1 MNKILL
7 ISVIATAFSISGC
20 DKLKPK
26 KEEAAQTA
34 NTEWSCT
41 NDNHIKGLQAF
52 LKSEYLKKID
62 RSLRDSDYYTAD
74 EALLKTINDNLKFDI
89 KNIRTITQDTTK
101 TSQLEC
107 EGELVV
113 NFPKG
118 LQKRAENAFLE
129 QHNDCEEG
137 CGDEGGMAYRTLND
151 YLENREVPLTISS
164 DLVKGNFKFDVL
176 KTDKEGITVNAQH
189 QNEVLDAV
197 VLVTVKAVQYEA
209 YVKENEEI
217 RARENLSSEKEAAQT
232 ELALKAMN
240 IRKKEIDTDKV
251 KVVER
256 LNQTWDRFNDE
267 QKAQLKQDQADWFEK
282 RDVDCK
288 VISQKRIY
296 DISESERETYQKQ
309 YQYWDDAMQA
319 QNTEM
324 QYDKCFTQ
332 RTNERI
338 FYLNNVFN

>member
-7 ISVIATAFSISGC
+7 ISVIATALSISGC
-20 DKLKPK
+20 DKFKPK
-26 KEEAAQTA
+26 KEETAQTA

-62 RSLRDSDYYTAD
+62 RSLRDSDYYKAD
-74 EALLKTINDNLKFDI
+74 EALLKTINENLKFDI

-137 CGDEGGMAYRTLND
+137 CGDESGTAYRTLND

-240 IRKKEIDTDKV
+240 IRKKEIDVDKV

-338 FYLNNVFN
+338 VYLNNVFN

>member
-74 EALLKTINDNLKFDI
+74 EALLKTINENLKFDI

-240 IRKKEIDTDKV
+240 IRKKEIDSDKL

-309 YQYWDDAMQA
+309 YQYWDDALQA

-338 FYLNNVFN
+338 VYLNNVFN

>member
-20 DKLKPK
+20 DKFKPK

-62 RSLRDSDYYTAD
+62 RSLRDSDYYKAD
-74 EALLKTINDNLKFDI
+74 EALLKTINENLKFDI

-137 CGDEGGMAYRTLND
+137 CGDEGGTAYRTLND

-240 IRKKEIDTDKV
+240 IRKKEIDVDKV

-309 YQYWDDAMQA
+309 YQYWDDALQA

-338 FYLNNVFN
+338 VYLNNVFN

>member
-7 ISVIATAFSISGC
+7 ISVIATALSISGC

-62 RSLRDSDYYTAD
+62 RSLRDSDYYKAD
-74 EALLKTINDNLKFDI
+74 EALLKTINENLKFDI

-137 CGDEGGMAYRTLND
+137 CGDEGGTAYRTLND

-240 IRKKEIDTDKV
+240 IRKKEIDVDKV

-338 FYLNNVFN
+338 VYLNNVFN

>member
-20 DKLKPK
+20 DKFKPK

-74 EALLKTINDNLKFDI
+74 EALLKTINENLKFDI

-137 CGDEGGMAYRTLND
+137 CGDEGGTAYRTLND

-209 YVKENEEI
+209 YVKENEEL

-240 IRKKEIDTDKV
+240 IRKKEIDVDKV

-338 FYLNNVFN
+338 VYLNNVFN

>member
-20 DKLKPK
+20 DKFKPK

-62 RSLRDSDYYTAD
+62 RSLRDSDYYKAD
-74 EALLKTINDNLKFDI
+74 EALLKTINENLKFDI

-137 CGDEGGMAYRTLND
+137 CGDEGGTAYRTLND

-197 VLVTVKAVQYEA
+197 ALVTVKAVQYEA

-240 IRKKEIDTDKV
+240 IRKKEIDSDKL

-338 FYLNNVFN
+338 VYLNNVFN

>member
-1 MNKILL
+1 M
-7 ISVIATAFSISGC
+7 
-20 DKLKPK
+20 
-26 KEEAAQTA
+26 
-34 NTEWSCT
+34 
-41 NDNHIKGLQAF
+41 
-52 LKSEYLKKID
+52 
-62 RSLRDSDYYTAD
+62 
-74 EALLKTINDNLKFDI
+74 
-89 KNIRTITQDTTK
+89 
-101 TSQLEC
+101 
-107 EGELVV
+107 V

-240 IRKKEIDTDKV
+240 IRKKEIDVDKV

-309 YQYWDDAMQA
+309 YQYWDDAMQV

-338 FYLNNVFN
+338 VYLNNVFN

>member
-20 DKLKPK
+20 DKFKPK

-74 EALLKTINDNLKFDI
+74 EALLKTINENLKFDI

-137 CGDEGGMAYRTLND
+137 CGDESGTAYRTLND

-240 IRKKEIDTDKV
+240 IRKKEIDVDKV

-324 QYDKCFTQ
+324 QYDKCLTQ

-338 FYLNNVFN
+338 VYLNNVFN

>member
-20 DKLKPK
+20 DKFKPK

-62 RSLRDSDYYTAD
+62 RSLRDSDYYKAD
-74 EALLKTINDNLKFDI
+74 EALLKTINENLKFDI

-137 CGDEGGMAYRTLND
+137 CGDEGGTAYRTLND

-240 IRKKEIDTDKV
+240 IRKKEIDVDKV

-338 FYLNNVFN
+338 VYLNNVFN

>member
-20 DKLKPK
+20 DKFKPK

-62 RSLRDSDYYTAD
+62 RSLRDSDYYKAD
-74 EALLKTINDNLKFDI
+74 EALLKTINENLKFDI

-137 CGDEGGMAYRTLND
+137 CGDEGGTAYRTLND

-197 VLVTVKAVQYEA
+197 ALVTVKAVQYEA

-240 IRKKEIDTDKV
+240 IRKKEIDSDKL

-309 YQYWDDAMQA
+309 YQYWDDALQA

-338 FYLNNVFN
+338 VYLNNVFN

>member
-7 ISVIATAFSISGC
+7 ISVIATALSISGC
-20 DKLKPK
+20 DKFKPK

-240 IRKKEIDTDKV
+240 IRKKEIDSDKL

-338 FYLNNVFN
+338 VYLNNVFN

>member
-20 DKLKPK
+20 DKFKPK

-74 EALLKTINDNLKFDI
+74 EALLKTINENLKFDI

-137 CGDEGGMAYRTLND
+137 CGDEGGTAYRTLND

-240 IRKKEIDTDKV
+240 IRKKEIDVDKV

-338 FYLNNVFN
+338 VYLNNLFN

>member
-7 ISVIATAFSISGC
+7 ISVIATALSISGC
-20 DKLKPK
+20 DKFKPK

-74 EALLKTINDNLKFDI
+74 EALLKTINENLKFDI

-137 CGDEGGMAYRTLND
+137 CGDEGGTAYRTLND

-240 IRKKEIDTDKV
+240 IRKKEIDVDKV

-338 FYLNNVFN
+338 VYLNNVFN